1 MQPYIPQLD
10 TQFATLEQKIL
21 SKTSRRLLQMSLLFL
36 CVGVSTSV
44 IHAADNA
51 EINENLYQTKYVEQ
65 NKSQLKSLASQPETK
80 LELGREKTEDNTA
93 MLENGYDLMGSS
105 DFVSG
110 SISMDLAR
118 EFGQLIKA
126 DKVLIYESNVPVNTK
141 LVSLDGSAD
150 GEKMANEANNANAQ
164 HVQTIHSATYWA
176 KLPSPLFG
184 VHVIKLVPAADK
196 EGARIAP
203 EVKGLTVIAVIKGSA
218 ASKAGVLKGDN
229 LLKVGEIALDKSE
242 DLLLAVKRYK
252 GQVVPVELLRES
264 ETKTLS
270 LQLGNR

>member
-1 MQPYIPQLD
+1 
-10 TQFATLEQKIL
+10 
-21 SKTSRRLLQMSLLFL
+21 
-36 CVGVSTSV
+36 
-44 IHAADNA
+44 
-51 EINENLYQTKYVEQ
+51 
-65 NKSQLKSLASQPETK
+65 
-80 LELGREKTEDNTA
+80 
-93 MLENGYDLMGSS
+93 
-105 DFVSG
+105 
-110 SISMDLAR
+110 
-118 EFGQLIKA
+118 
-126 DKVLIYESNVPVNTK
+126 
-141 LVSLDGSAD
+141 
-150 GEKMANEANNANAQ
+150 
-164 HVQTIHSATYWA
+164 
-176 KLPSPLFG
+176 LFG

>member
-1 MQPYIPQLD
+1 
-10 TQFATLEQKIL
+10 
-21 SKTSRRLLQMSLLFL
+21 
-36 CVGVSTSV
+36 
-44 IHAADNA
+44 
-51 EINENLYQTKYVEQ
+51 
-65 NKSQLKSLASQPETK
+65 
-80 LELGREKTEDNTA
+80 
-93 MLENGYDLMGSS
+93 
-105 DFVSG
+105 
-110 SISMDLAR
+110 MDLAR

>member
-21 SKTSRRLLQMSLLFL
+21 SKTSRRLLQVSLLFL

-80 LELGREKTEDNTA
+80 LELGREKAEDNTA

-229 LLKVGEIALDKSE
+229 LLKVGEMELDKSE

-252 GQVVPVELLRES
+252 GKLVPVELQRDENPLVISVDLR
-264 ETKTLS
+264 
-270 LQLGNR
+270 G